1 MLLVDIFED
10 FLDYKRKQGH
20 TEHTLGEYSHFM
32 TGTMAH
38 CCVKNK
44 QIEDLRL
51 TDVADIIAAGRVH
64 GEFGPQR
71 SVSLFRQLLRYLE
84 ERGDRI
90 PFNWMLIKLP
100 PVSEKEQDFFTPE
113 EFEDFIGRIN
123 TNTLYGLR
131 DRALYELLWSTGLR
145 VGESLKLNR
154 DCYLNRE
161 TKIKN
166 AKGGDE
172 AKVYFSE
179 RCCYWIDE
187 YLKRRDDNHLALF
200 VVYQQGIRR
209 LTRLQARKNLATHR
223 EKLHITKR
231 LTHHLFRRS
240 FCSLLLDKG
249 ATIKE
254 VQYLARHKSE
264 RTTLRFYCKA
274 TKEKVKDV
282 HSRIFNEVAT
292 PVPL

>member
-1 MLLVDIFED
+1 MLLNDVFDD
-10 FLDYKRKQGH
+10 FIDYKRKQGH
-20 TEHTLGEYSHFM
+20 TDHTLGEYRHFM
-32 TGTMAH
+32 EGTMAH
-38 CCVKNK
+38 CCVKDK
-44 QIEDLRL
+44 QIDELRL
-51 TDVADIIAAGRVH
+51 TDVADIIEAGRVH

-84 ERGDRI
+84 ERGDKI

-100 PVSEKEQDFFTPE
+100 AVAEKDQDFFTPE
-113 EFEDFIGRIN
+113 EFDDFVGRIN
-123 TNTLYGLR
+123 TNTNYGLR

-145 VGESLKLNR
+145 IGEALRLDR
-154 DCYLNRE
+154 DCWLNRE

-166 AKGGDE
+166 AKGGNE

-179 RCCYWIDE
+179 RCCHWVDE
-187 YLKRRDDNHLALF
+187 YLRRRDDNHIALF

-209 LTRLQARKNLATHR
+209 LTRGQARKNLADYR
-223 EKLHITKR
+223 KKFDIQKR
-231 LTHHLFRRS
+231 VTHHIFRRS

-264 RTTLRFYCKA
+264 RTTLRFYCKV

-282 HSRIFNEVAT
+282 HNRIFNDFPA
-292 PVPL
+292 PISA